1 MPNQPTPVTMQVIL
15 RAASG
20 QAPDAHAPVT
30 AATLHQFQPDASA
43 AEATRQHFQQA
54 GFEVGDV
61 VGTSFSITAAAATYQ
76 QFFGTEV
83 HLDSAGTSLVSG
95 DGTAR
100 RELPLNDLPAVLQPH
115 VAAVTLSEPLDFGPA
130 SY

>member
-1 MPNQPTPVTMQVIL
+1 MPNEPTPITMQVIL

-20 QAPDAHAPVT
+20 QAPDAHTPVT
-30 AATLHQFQPDASA
+30 AATLEQFQPDASA
-43 AEATRQHFQQA
+43 AESTRQHFRQA
-54 GFEVGDV
+54 GFEVGNL
-61 VGTSFSITAAAATYQ
+61 VGTSFSITAAAGTYQ
-76 QFFGTEV
+76 QFFGTQV

-100 RELPLNDLPAVLQPH
+100 RELPLHDLPAAVQPH
-115 VAAVTLSEPLDFGPA
+115 VAAVTLGEPMDFGPT